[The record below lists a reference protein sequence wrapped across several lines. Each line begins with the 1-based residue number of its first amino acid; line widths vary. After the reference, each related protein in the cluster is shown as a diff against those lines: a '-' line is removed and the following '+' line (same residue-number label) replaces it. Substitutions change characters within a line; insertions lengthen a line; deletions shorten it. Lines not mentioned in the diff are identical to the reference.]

1 MRVLLVEDDPVYAEV
16 LRSTLAFAGGGPW
29 VVESVESFAAARE
42 RLARGGIDAVLLD
55 LRLPD
60 ANGLDAVSRLCGE
73 FPTVPVL
80 VLTALDDESLG
91 VAAVQTGA
99 QDYLVKGQVE
109 EQLLPR
115 SIRYAIER
123 KRNTDAVRQLDKA
136 VSTMQLGVTV
146 TDLQGHIVYV
156 NAAEAEM
163 HGYTVEEMLGQDARR
178 LSPPEEW
185 RPLTPGQL
193 GQMRKWKRERVRI
206 RKDGTTFPVEESTRA
221 IAQALGCPRN
231 EVFMAS
237 TGVIGQ
243 PLDWEKIAAVVP
255 SLIKSA
261 REDGWSAAA
270 AAIMTTDTFPKLAT
284 RQAKI
289 GERTVSIN
297 GFLKGSGMI
306 APDMATMLAFVFTDA
321 KVPSGVLQKLV
332 ADAADKSL
340 NCVTVDGDTSTSDTL
355 LMVATGV
362 ARHAPIEEA
371 DDPVLVDFK
380 RALDEVLIDLAQL
393 LARDGE
399 GASKFVTINVG
410 GASSNGAARKIGLS
424 VANSPLV
431 KTAIAGEDAN
441 WGRIVMAVG
450 KSGERADRD
459 KLRISMGGVRITDG
473 GQVLPTYDETPVV
486 KHLKGTD
493 IVIDIDLGI
502 GRGRATVW
510 TCDLTHGYIDI
521 NGSYRS

>member
-1 MRVLLVEDDPVYAEV
+1 MAVKPAQSPLAPKTTPTLPRIAGVKLAAGQSGVRYKDRDDVM
-16 LRSTLAFAGGGPW
+16 LAVVPAGATIAG
-29 VVESVESFAAARE
+29 
-42 RLARGGIDAVLLD
+42 
-55 LRLPD
+55 
-60 ANGLDAVSRLCGE
+60 
-73 FPTVPVL
+73 
-80 VLTALDDESLG
+80 VLTRSKTCSAPVDWCR
-91 VAAVQTGA
+91 
-99 QDYLVKGQVE
+99 KN
-109 EQLLPR
+109 LPR
-115 SIRYAIER
+115 GKVRAIVANAGNANAFTG
-123 KRNTDAVRQLDKA
+123 KLGDKA
-136 VSTMQLGVTV
+136 
-146 TDLQGHIVYV
+146 
-156 NAAEAEM
+156 
-163 HGYTVEEMLGQDARR
+163 
-178 LSPPEEW
+178 
-185 RPLTPGQL
+185 
-193 GQMRKWKRERVRI
+193 
-206 RKDGTTFPVEESTRA
+206 VEESTRA
-221 IAQALGCPRN
+221 VAQALGCPRN

-243 PLDWEKIAAVVP
+243 PLDWEKIAAIVP
-255 SLIKSA
+255 DMIKSA

-270 AAIMTTDTFPKLAT
+270 GAIMTTDTFPKLAT
-284 RQAKI
+284 RQTRI
-289 GERTVSIN
+289 GERTVTIN

-321 KVPSGVLQKLV
+321 KIPAPVLQKLV
-332 ADAADKSL
+332 SDAADKSL

-355 LMVATGV
+355 LMVASGA

-380 RALDEVLIDLAQL
+380 RALDEVLIELAQL

-410 GASSNGAARKIGLS
+410 GASSNGAARKIGLA

-459 KLRISMGGVRITDG
+459 KLRISIGGVRITDG
-473 GQVLPTYDETPVV
+473 GQVVPNYDETPVAR
-486 KHLKGTD
+486 HIKGTD

>member
-1 MRVLLVEDDPVYAEV
+1 MSAKHAISPLAPKTTPTLPRIAGVKLAAAQSGGRYKDRDDVMLVLLPAGATVAGVLTKSKTCSAPVDWC
-16 LRSTLAFAGGGPW
+16 RKN
-29 VVESVESFAAARE
+29 
-42 RLARGGIDAVLLD
+42 LARGKVRAILVNAGN
-55 LRLPD
+55 
-60 ANGLDAVSRLCGE
+60 ANAFTGK
-73 FPTVPVL
+73 
-80 VLTALDDESLG
+80 LG
-91 VAAVQTGA
+91 
-99 QDYLVKGQVE
+99 
-109 EQLLPR
+109 
-115 SIRYAIER
+115 
-123 KRNTDAVRQLDKA
+123 DKA
-136 VSTMQLGVTV
+136 
-146 TDLQGHIVYV
+146 
-156 NAAEAEM
+156 
-163 HGYTVEEMLGQDARR
+163 
-178 LSPPEEW
+178 
-185 RPLTPGQL
+185 
-193 GQMRKWKRERVRI
+193 
-206 RKDGTTFPVEESTRA
+206 VEESTRSV
-221 IAQALGCPRN
+221 AQALGCPRN

-243 PLDWEKIAAVVP
+243 PLEWEKIVAVVP
-255 SLIKSA
+255 ALIKGA
-261 REDGWSAAA
+261 REDSWAAA
-270 AAIMTTDTFPKLAT
+270 SASIMTTDTFPKLAT

-289 GERTVSIN
+289 GEKTVTVN

-306 APDMATMLAFVFTDA
+306 APDMATMLGFVFTDA
-321 KVPSGVLQKLV
+321 KIPGGVLQKLLT
-332 ADAADKSL
+332 AADKSL

-355 LMVATGV
+355 LLAATGA

-380 RALDEVLIDLAQL
+380 RALDEVLIELAQL

-399 GASKFVTINVG
+399 GATKFVTINVG
-410 GASSNGAARKIGLS
+410 GASSNGAARKIGLA

-459 KLRISMGGVRITDG
+459 KLKIAIGGVKITDQ
-473 GQVLPTYDETPVV
+473 GQVVPGYDEAPVAR
-486 KHLKGTD
+486 HIKGTD

>member
-1 MRVLLVEDDPVYAEV
+1 MAVKHAVSPLAPKTTP
-16 LRSTLAFAGGGPW
+16 TLPRIAG
-29 VVESVESFAAARE
+29 VKLAAAQSGVRYKD
-42 RLARGGIDAVLLD
+42 RDDVMLAVVPAGATIAGVLTRSKCSSAPVDWCRKNLARGKVRAIVVNAGN
-55 LRLPD
+55 
-60 ANGLDAVSRLCGE
+60 ANA
-73 FPTVPVL
+73 F
-80 VLTALDDESLG
+80 
-91 VAAVQTGA
+91 TGKA
-99 QDYLVKGQVE
+99 G
-109 EQLLPR
+109 
-115 SIRYAIER
+115 
-123 KRNTDAVRQLDKA
+123 DKA
-136 VSTMQLGVTV
+136 
-146 TDLQGHIVYV
+146 
-156 NAAEAEM
+156 
-163 HGYTVEEMLGQDARR
+163 
-178 LSPPEEW
+178 
-185 RPLTPGQL
+185 
-193 GQMRKWKRERVRI
+193 
-206 RKDGTTFPVEESTRA
+206 VEESTRA

-255 SLIKSA
+255 AMIKSA
-261 REDGWSAAA
+261 REDSWSGAA

-289 GERTVSIN
+289 GERTVTIN

-306 APDMATMLAFVFTDA
+306 APDMATMLGFVFTDA
-321 KVPSGVLQKLV
+321 KVPGAVLQKLLS
-332 ADAADKSL
+332 DAADKSL

-355 LMVATGV
+355 LMVATGA

-399 GASKFVTINVG
+399 GATKFVTINVG
-410 GASSNGAARKIGLS
+410 GASSNGAARKIGLA

-459 KLRISMGGVRITDG
+459 KLRISIGGVKITDG
-473 GQVLPTYDETPVV
+473 GQVVPNYDETPVAR
-486 KHLKGTD
+486 HIKGTD

>member
-1 MRVLLVEDDPVYAEV
+1 MAVKHAISPLAPK
-16 LRSTLAFAGGGPW
+16 STPTLPRIAG
-29 VVESVESFAAARE
+29 VKLAAARSGV
-42 RLARGGIDAVLLD
+42 RYKDRDDVMLAVVPAGATIAGVLTRSKTSSAPVDWCRKNLARGKVRAILVNAGN
-55 LRLPD
+55 
-60 ANGLDAVSRLCGE
+60 ANA
-73 FPTVPVL
+73 F
-80 VLTALDDESLG
+80 
-91 VAAVQTGA
+91 TGKA
-99 QDYLVKGQVE
+99 G
-109 EQLLPR
+109 
-115 SIRYAIER
+115 
-123 KRNTDAVRQLDKA
+123 DKA
-136 VSTMQLGVTV
+136 
-146 TDLQGHIVYV
+146 
-156 NAAEAEM
+156 
-163 HGYTVEEMLGQDARR
+163 
-178 LSPPEEW
+178 
-185 RPLTPGQL
+185 
-193 GQMRKWKRERVRI
+193 
-206 RKDGTTFPVEESTRA
+206 VEESTRA
-221 IAQALGCPRN
+221 VAQAVGCPRN

-243 PLDWEKIAAVVP
+243 PLEWDKIAAVVP
-255 SLIKSA
+255 GMVKGA
-261 REDGWSAAA
+261 REDGWAAAA
-270 AAIMTTDTFPKLAT
+270 AAIMTTDTFPKVAT
-284 RQAKI
+284 RQARI
-289 GERTVSIN
+289 GERTVTIN

-306 APDMATMLAFVFTDA
+306 APDMATLLAFVFTDA
-321 KVPSGVLQKLV
+321 KVPGGVLQKLV
-332 ADAADKSL
+332 SDAADKSL

-355 LMVATGV
+355 LVVATGA
-362 ARHAPIEEA
+362 ARHAPIEES

-380 RALDEVLIDLAQL
+380 RALDELLIELAQL

-459 KLRISMGGVRITDG
+459 KLRISIGGIRITDN
-473 GQVLPTYDETPVV
+473 GQVVPHFDETPIA
-486 KHLKGTD
+486 KHIKGTD